1 MANNIE
7 LQKRLQY
14 LGKELSSK
22 IIEISSVHET
32 DKGVEILKEGQY
44 VKSIPIVISGLL
56 KVFTRHDDRE
66 LLLYY
71 IQPSESCIMSFSAS
85 LSNDKSTIYA
95 HTIEKS
101 VLLLIPSEK
110 ISSLTTLFPEF
121 NNLFHQQFKVR
132 YNDLLETI
140 NQLIFTNLDQRL
152 YNFLKETSKLKNE
165 NPVKISH
172 REIANELGTV
182 REVISRTMKKLEK
195 ENKIIQTPDSIKIL

>member
-1 MANNIE
+1 MANNLE

-14 LGKELSSK
+14 LGKELASK
-22 IIEISSVHET
+22 IVEVSTVHEIEK
-32 DKGVEILKEGQY
+32 DIEILKEGQY

-56 KVFTRHDDRE
+56 KVFTRHEDKE

-95 HTIEKS
+95 QTIEKS
-101 VLLLIPSEK
+101 VLLLIPTDK
-110 ISSLTTLFPEF
+110 INSLISKFPEF
-121 NNLFHQQFKVR
+121 NNLFHQQYKIR

-140 NQLIFTNLDQRL
+140 NQLVFSNLDQRL
-152 YNFLKETSKLKNE
+152 YNFLKETSRIKNE
-165 NPVKISH
+165 NPLKISH

-182 REVISRTMKKLEK
+182 REVISRTMKKLER
-195 ENKIIQTPDSIKIL
+195 ENKIIQNPDSIKIL